1 MAELSKYFK
10 SETVEIKRSQIVLA
24 NYNPRKITEAAKAA
38 IKRNF
43 KSVGLLGGLIWNELS
58 GNLVSGHQRL
68 TILDV
73 LQKYDGTAETDY
85 LVKVEKVS
93 LDAKTEKEQNIFMNA
108 RAAQG
113 EFDNDILAGLLNEID
128 HVAAGL
134 DDNDINMII
143 AESPSFD
150 FGSNDEVKEDIKA
163 MERPYEERKQAMI
176 QMKQQQKEA
185 VANKFEG
192 DPYFT
197 LSFDSYENKAEF
209 LERFGFAASDKFIKG
224 EIFADRL

>member
-24 NYNPRKITEAAKAA
+24 NYNPRKISEAAKAA
-38 IKRNF
+38 IKRNL
-43 KSVGLLGGLIWNELS
+43 KSVGLLGGLIWNELTK
-58 GNLVSGHQRL
+58 NLVSGHQRL
-68 TILDV
+68 TALDI
-73 LQKYDGTAETDY
+73 LQKYDGTEATDY
-85 LVKVEKVS
+85 LVKVEKVQMD
-93 LDAKTEKEQNIFMNA
+93 LKTETEQNIFMNSQSV
-108 RAAQG
+108 QG
-113 EFDNDILAGLLNEID
+113 TFDNDILAGLLNGID

-143 AESPSFD
+143 AESPQFD
-150 FGSNDEVKEDIKA
+150 FGSNEEVKDDIKE
-163 MERPYEERKQAMI
+163 MERPYEERKQM
-176 QMKQQQKEA
+176 MKDMKAAQKEA

-209 LERFGFAASDKFIKG
+209 LERYGFVASDKFIKG